1 MNSNLYRRIT
11 LSLLASLT
19 LGATPWA
26 QGQTNSLGLDYSLNL
41 LSFGDFRVPSSDVQ
55 GRVAV
60 GGNANIT
67 HYSINTAT
75 GTQATYGGTGLT
87 VGGNLVFGSGATWG
101 NTVVGGNLSTGLGAS
116 FGGNIQVGGNLNANG
131 NWLTAASNPATDNW
145 MTPANIG
152 YGGSV
157 SGVRQW
163 QNPAPVPVAA
173 SSVQLGIN
181 FAAEQQRLTNL
192 SQSFDTLA
200 NSGNSYMEW
209 STLVLNANHADVAVF
224 DLNGTDVVNN
234 MRLDNF
240 GPNTTVILNVHGQS
254 VDFKAGGYTNFNLPT
269 DLAVGHV
276 LFNLPE
282 ATQVSFVS
290 GVYASFLAPLAQFS
304 TLGGGFIGGQVVV
317 GGWNGSGQ
325 VNDNPFSGN
334 VTPVPEPQTY
344 ALMLAGLIMVAGA
357 TRRRRLLDV
366 AVRRELEPVH

>member
-1 MNSNLYRRIT
+1 MSSKYHHFFRLPV
-11 LSLLASLT
+11 LAALMFG
-19 LGATPWA
+19 LA
-26 QGQTNSLGLDYSLNL
+26 QLAQAQTNSLGLESSLNL
-41 LSFGDFRVPSSDVQ
+41 LSFGNFFVPGADVQ

-60 GGNANIT
+60 GGNANINA
-67 HYSINTAT
+67 YSINTT
-75 GTQATYGGTGLT
+75 VPSVWTSTTQLVPTYAGPGLT
-87 VGGNLVFGSGATWG
+87 VGGNLDFANGGIWG
-101 NTVVGGNLSTGLGAS
+101 NTLVGGNLTTGAGAS
-116 FGGNIQVGGNLNANG
+116 FGGNVQVAGNLNANG
-131 NWLTAASNPATDNW
+131 NWLTAASNNW
-145 MTPANIG
+145 TTPTSIT
-152 YGGSV
+152 YGGTATGLQGGQS
-157 SGVRQW
+157 ST
-163 QNPAPVPVAA
+163 PVHSSAG
-173 SSVQLGIN
+173 SVQLGIN

-192 SQSFDTLA
+192 SQSFDTLS

-224 DLNGTDVVNN
+224 DLNGADVVNN

-254 VDFKAGGYTNFNLPT
+254 VDFKAGGYTNFNLAT

-290 GVYASFLAPLAQFS
+290 GVYASFLAPLAQFN

-317 GGWNGSGQ
+317 GSWNGSGQ
-325 VNDNPFSGN
+325 VNDNPFSGS

-357 TRRRRLLDV
+357 TRRRR
-366 AVRRELEPVH
+366 AAAAAAA

>member
-1 MNSNLYRRIT
+1 MNSTIYRDYFR
-11 LSLLASLT
+11 LPVLAALMLGLT
-19 LGATPWA
+19 QLA
-26 QGQTNSLGLDYSLNL
+26 QGQTNSLGLDSSLNL
-41 LSFGDFRVPSSDVQ
+41 LSFGNFFVPSADVQ

-60 GGNANIT
+60 GGDARIAA
-67 HYSINTAT
+67 YSINTT
-75 GTQATYGGTGLT
+75 VPSVWTPTTQLVPTYAGNGLT
-87 VGGNLVFGSGATWG
+87 VGGNLDFANGGIWG
-101 NTVVGGNLSTGLGAS
+101 NTVVGGNLTTGAGAS
-116 FGGNIQVGGNLNANG
+116 FGGNVQVGGNLNANN
-131 NWLTAASNPATDNW
+131 NWLTAASNNW
-145 MTPANIG
+145 TTPASIT
-152 YGGSV
+152 YGGTATGL
-157 SGVRQW
+157 SGGQSST
-163 QNPAPVPVAA
+163 PVQ
-173 SSVQLGIN
+173 STGGVQLGIN

-224 DLNGTDVVNN
+224 DLNGTDVINN

-290 GVYASFLAPLAQFS
+290 GVYASFLAPMAQFS

-317 GGWNGSGQ
+317 AGWNGSGQ
-325 VNDNPFSGN
+325 VNDNPFSGT
-334 VTPVPEPQTY
+334 VTAVPEPQTY
-344 ALMLAGLIMVAGA
+344 ALMIAGLLVIAGA
-357 TRRRRLLDV
+357 SRRRR
-366 AVRRELEPVH
+366 AV